1 MWLKICGLVDG
12 GAIKCIKT
20 ISKYFLEA
28 SRFWTFDVDDS
39 HQTFNYWISAF
50 PGTASFLEPIKGVDT
65 YLQYTKVDTQALY
78 QSSGFVQIND
88 STSSGFELLPK
99 SIFETQVQEEDGG
112 FAWISP
118 DSDEH
123 AMIPLMRLC
132 SGSLLNTAVEE
143 PTTEV

>member
-1 MWLKICGLVDG
+1 
-12 GAIKCIKT
+12 
-20 ISKYFLEA
+20 
-28 SRFWTFDVDDS
+28 
-39 HQTFNYWISAF
+39 
-50 PGTASFLEPIKGVDT
+50 
-65 YLQYTKVDTQALY
+65 
-78 QSSGFVQIND
+78 
-88 STSSGFELLPK
+88 LLPK